1 MFLLF
6 PLKTGADIHSTA
18 GPTIFMNPL
27 DILHLPDYTFLGQ
40 RVGPFGVGGDS
51 LLSSAAVAGFMATA
65 RRGTVSDV

>member
-1 MFLLF
+1 
-6 PLKTGADIHSTA
+6 
-18 GPTIFMNPL
+18 MNPL

-65 RRGTVSDV
+65 RRGTGSDV